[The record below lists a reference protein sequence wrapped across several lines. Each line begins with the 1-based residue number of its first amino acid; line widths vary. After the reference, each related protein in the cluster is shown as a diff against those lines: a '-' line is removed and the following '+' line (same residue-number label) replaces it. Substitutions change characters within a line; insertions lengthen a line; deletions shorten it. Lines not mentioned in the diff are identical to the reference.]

1 MTTPERLTFTPFTA
15 ADVPLLTRWLQAPHV
30 RAFWD
35 DGERGEA
42 AVAANYG
49 RPDGEM
55 TELLMRVGGR
65 PVGFLQTQEVGAG
78 HEFAPWAAPT
88 GKSWALDLLIGEA
101 TLTGRG
107 LGPALIRAFADHWQA
122 QRPGLRRLVIDPDER
137 NVRARRAYEKVG
149 FVAAGMLDEAEGGR
163 RLILTRDL
171 P

>member
-1 MTTPERLTFTPFTA
+1 MTLGPLTFTPFTA

-35 DGERGEA
+35 DGERDEA
-42 AVAANYG
+42 AVAASYG
-49 RPDGEM
+49 LPDSEM
-55 TELLMRVGGR
+55 SELLMRVDGQ
-65 PVGFLQTQEVGAG
+65 PVGFLQTEEVGAG
-78 HEFAPWAAPT
+78 HEFAPWAAPL
-88 GKSWALDLLIGEA
+88 GESWALDLLIGEEDR
-101 TLTGRG
+101 TGRG

-137 NVRARRAYEKVG
+137 NVRARRAYEKAG
-149 FVAAGMLDEAEGGR
+149 FVAAGMLDEGEGNR